1 MSFKKK
7 IFKYS
12 LTQKI
17 LAYLGYIYILLVG
30 LTSKIDIKNDKF
42 SNKMWNEKKTFYIS
56 ILA

>member
-42 SNKMWNEKKTFYIS
+42 SNKMWNEKKPFIFQ
-56 ILA
+56 L